1 MPLNLIRQSRLSQGC
16 RLRSPLM
23 NSRDVSG
30 VGDTRVTRYDMEQQG
45 LRIARDLG
53 LDELSFLVASNLHWS
68 FTRMRTFY
76 ERGPLADDGL
86 SLSGFVTLWA
96 LRVNGE
102 MDAASIASEVCITRS
117 SFSGLAGRLE
127 ERGLIERREHP
138 TDQRSYLFQLTPI
151 GAEVI
156 ERVWPKVNGTA
167 AQLSKHLGEARQRQL
182 AEALGIVA
190 DHLESLVNQP
200 GGSNQP

>member
-1 MPLNLIRQSRLSQGC
+1 
-16 RLRSPLM
+16 M
-23 NSRDVSG
+23 NARDVVDG
-30 VGDTRVTRYDMEQQG
+30 GDGRVARHYMEQQG
-45 LRIARDLG
+45 LRVARELG
-53 LDELSFLVASNLHWS
+53 LDEVSFLVASNLHWS

-86 SLSGFVTLWA
+86 SMSGFVTLWA

-117 SFSGLAGRLE
+117 SFSGLASRLE
-127 ERGLIERREHP
+127 DRGLIERREHP
-138 TDQRSYLFQLTPI
+138 TDQRSYLFQLTPV

-156 ERVWPKVNGTA
+156 ERVWPRVNGAA
-167 AQLSKHLGEARQRQL
+167 AQLSNHLGEARQRQL
-182 AEALGIVA
+182 AEALGMVA

-200 GGSNQP
+200 GGSNLP

>member
-1 MPLNLIRQSRLSQGC
+1 MSARDPLAA
-16 RLRSPLM
+16 
-23 NSRDVSG
+23 
-30 VGDTRVTRYDMEQQG
+30 GDGRVTRYGMEQQG
-45 LRIARDLG
+45 IRVARELG
-53 LDELSFLVASNLHWS
+53 LDEFSFLVASNLHWC
-68 FTRMRTFY
+68 FTRMRTYY

-102 MDAASIASEVCITRS
+102 MDAASIAGEVSITRS
-117 SFSGLAGRLE
+117 SFSGLARRLE
-127 ERGLIERREHP
+127 DRGLIERRAHP

-156 ERVWPKVNGTA
+156 ERVWPRVNGAA

-182 AEALGIVA
+182 AEALGTVA
-190 DHLESLVNQP
+190 DHLESLVTEP
-200 GGSNQP
+200 GGPDQP